1 MNYYEII
8 ESLVTD
14 SDFLF
19 TMAGCGTAPEM
30 TPSDTKPAK
39 NPVADSLENLQNILK
54 SGGKVGYGEAIYEN
68 VDCRR
73 DMEKG
78 TMFFQHIGGDELLSG
93 MHGEMFQFIFGLL
106 YKKGKENCF
115 LVIG

>member
-1 MNYYEII
+1 M
-8 ESLVTD
+8 
-14 SDFLF
+14 
-19 TMAGCGTAPEM
+19 
-30 TPSDTKPAK
+30 K
-39 NPVADSLENLQNILK
+39 
-54 SGGKVGYGEAIYEN
+54 N
-68 VDCRR
+68 VDYRR